1 MLHIRMVT
9 EANDE
14 VLHTI
19 HDFCLTESSF
29 FHLKT
34 IAYHCFCPIQKI
46 LFCFTESTYFPIENN
61 WLITAAMG
69 YCRISFPY
77 MIDGRAGFNY

>member
-1 MLHIRMVT
+1 MVR

-14 VLHTI
+14 VLNTI
-19 HDFCLTESSF
+19 HDFCYTESSF

-34 IAYHCFCPIQKI
+34 IAYYCFCPKV

-61 WLITAAMG
+61 WLITAALD
-69 YCRISFPY
+69 YCRISCLYIPDRWEGW
-77 MIDGRAGFNY
+77 I